1 MSLINSYLSLTG
13 ISNEAIEKV
22 NIPNCVPRVYEFDL
36 NTGSLVGAAINLG
49 DQEYI
54 KRKIAQVAAIGD

>member
-1 MSLINSYLSLTG
+1 MVYIDGHSVG

-36 NTGSLVGAAINLG
+36 KTGGLVGAAINLG

-54 KRKIAQVAAIGD
+54 RRKTAQVAAIGD